1 MARERSKAKA
11 VDGRVRFVDVP
22 TRRMLVWDYQVPDV
36 GGAEPSG
43 RLVDDGQPMG
53 VQLRERAVRGAVV
66 RLVVRH
72 RKGQENRAREIA
84 ATMASSL
91 KDDGAAFVRRP
102 EFVLVGEPGAE
113 PQSIAGEAATLR
125 PSDLFKR
132 YAAGLPGPQQ
142 HAAGLAEV
150 LDTLAKMGD
159 AAAPPA
165 AVLLASIDRLQVRGL
180 MAFGPRGADLVLG
193 EGVYGIA
200 GRFEGE
206 EGCSN
211 RSGKT
216 VLLDVVEIAAYGACS
231 RKLKKNEQ
239 MINDAADR
247 GSVEMAFTTLDGG
260 KYVVARTFHGSAQT
274 ASLTYAGR
282 TETRLTVVN
291 ERMVKLLGVAQKD
304 FVRTCFARQGDLAG
318 LLGADNAG
326 ARRDIARWTGLDV
339 WEPVNKDLRDRVT
352 RATASLE
359 ATRAALERRMEVV
372 ANPPP
377 GYIPNRESVDE
388 LRRAVEA
395 LAGRV
400 AAVQEV
406 AKRRATLEDSIRGR
420 EEELEQMPESL
431 APLRARLAAAEKEA
445 RAATAADQRARE
457 SVTKRKAMLGEGK
470 RGEFSGMCPV
480 DGCECPRTAEI
491 NSDRKR
497 RAAAQAAYE
506 AACDDAAVVAKRL
519 NGAMDEERQAR
530 RELAEADALLKR
542 KPAVTSELARL
553 RTEIKAVAPGDVED
567 EERKLDEMRAELED
581 AIRAGERV
589 ATAKEEAAK
598 EQARADTLEVE
609 LEALRWAAR
618 ATSREGVVGSAMRE
632 SIERIQAATNDVLDK
647 MGAPLRLEWDE
658 DGQGKL
664 APMAVDVSG
673 RRALEQD
680 SGGGCDLLAI
690 GVRVALSRMLG
701 SPVLFLDEI
710 DGRLDP
716 TNLAALGD
724 MLRKLD
730 QAGLRQVFVVSHR
743 PEIAEGL
750 GQGIMV
756 TRNRQAGTSVAE
768 VV

>member
-11 VDGRVRFVDVP
+11 ADGRVRFVDVP
-22 TRRMLVWDYQVPDV
+22 TRRMLVWDYQVPDAD
-36 GGAEPSG
+36 GAEPSG

-53 VQLRERAVRGAVV
+53 VQLRESAVRGAVV

-84 ATMASSL
+84 AAMASSL
-91 KDDGAAFVRRP
+91 KDDGAVFVRKP
-102 EFVLVGEPGAE
+102 EFVLVGGPEDEQQG
-113 PQSIAGEAATLR
+113 IAGEAATLR
-125 PSDLFKR
+125 PSDLFRR
-132 YAAGLPGPQQ
+132 YAVGLPAPQQ
-142 HAAGLAEV
+142 HAAGLELV
-150 LDTLAKMGD
+150 LDALAKAGD
-159 AAAPPA
+159 AVAPPA
-165 AVLLASIDRLQVRGL
+165 AVRLASIDRLQVRGV
-180 MAFGPRGADLVLG
+180 MAFGQKGADLVLE
-193 EGVYGIA
+193 EGVYGVA

-211 RSGKT
+211 RSGKS
-216 VLLDVVEIAAYGACS
+216 VLLDAVEIAAYGSCS
-231 RKLKKNEQ
+231 RKLRKNEQ
-239 MINDAADR
+239 LVNDTVDCGA
-247 GSVEMAFTTLDGG
+247 VEMAFTTLDGG
-260 KYVVARTFHGSAQT
+260 KYVVARTFRGSVQT
-274 ASLTYAGR
+274 ASLTHDGR

-304 FVRTCFARQGDLAG
+304 FVRTCFSRQGDLAG
-318 LLGADNAG
+318 LLEADNAG

-339 WEPVNKDLRDRVT
+339 WEPVNKDLRDRTT
-352 RATASLE
+352 RAAATLE
-359 ATRAALERRMEVV
+359 ATRAVLETRMEVV

-377 GYIPNRESVDE
+377 GYIPNRADVDE
-388 LRRAVEA
+388 LRRTVDA

-400 AAVQEV
+400 AAAQEV
-406 AKRRATLEDSIRGR
+406 AKRRATLEEGIRGR
-420 EEELEQMPESL
+420 EEELEQMPAGL
-431 APLRARLAAAEKEA
+431 APLRARLTAAEKA
-445 RAATAADQRARE
+445 VRAAMTDDQRARE
-457 SVTKRKAMLGEGK
+457 SVIKCKAMMGEGR

-480 DGCECPRTAEI
+480 DGCECPRTDEI
-491 NSDRKR
+491 NSDCKR
-497 RAAAQAAYE
+497 RAAAQAAYA
-506 AACDDAAVVAKRL
+506 AACDNAASMAKLLVAAV
-519 NGAMDEERQAR
+519 GEERQAR
-530 RELAEADALLKR
+530 HELAEAEALLKR
-542 KPAVTSELARL
+542 KPAIASELARL
-553 RTEIKAVAPGDVED
+553 RAEIKTVAPVGTGDEA
-567 EERKLDEMRAELED
+567 RKLDELRAELEG

-589 ATAKEEAAK
+589 ATAKEGAAK
-598 EQARADTLEVE
+598 EQARADALEVE
-609 LEALRWAAR
+609 LEALRWAVR

-632 SIERIQAATNDVLDK
+632 SIERIQAAANDVLDK

-664 APMAVDVSG
+664 VPMAVDASG

-690 GVRVALSRMLG
+690 GVRIALSRMLG

-750 GQGIMV
+750 GRSIVV